1 MSKSAE
7 ERRAAKRVNVDLF
20 VRELDGE
27 RMWVHPA
34 KNLSATGI
42 FLESHSYS
50 QRSALDREYVE
61 LEFDLPELEWPIHV
75 RGEVVG
81 QRRVNGFAHGLAV
94 AFIDLSQEAHDAIA
108 TYVERQLADGESE
121 GLLQEAAPTVDI

>member
-1 MSKSAE
+1 MSKSAQD
-7 ERRAAKRVNVDLF
+7 RRAARRVSVDLF
-20 VRELDGE
+20 VRELDGD

-61 LEFDLPELEWPIHV
+61 LEFELPELTDPIHV

-94 AFIDLSQEAHDAIA
+94 AFIDLSPEAHDAIA
-108 TYVERQLADGESE
+108 LYVDKQLEGGHSE
-121 GLLQEAAPTVDI
+121 GPWQEAAPTVDG